1 MSGVPTKDLIV
12 LVADQDM
19 LFSLRGLLSRPGSLG
34 IRAVEYDVYPHPHH
48 DPACL
53 LEAHDFLRPF
63 VRSYVHALVVFDR
76 EGCGQ
81 EHRTRDELEQIVE
94 KHLTRNGW
102 DDHAAAIAIDPE
114 LENWVWSNSPHVD
127 LALGWKGRQPSLS
140 EWLVQDGFVQVR
152 YNKPARPKEAMEKA
166 LRMSK
171 KSRSSSVFKLLAET
185 VGVEGCADSA
195 FNKFRETL
203 KTWFPVQADE
213 INLGKGI

>member
-1 MSGVPTKDLIV
+1 MNGAPTKDLII

-19 LFSLRGLLSRPGSLG
+19 LFGLTGLLSRPVSLG
-34 IRAVEYDVYPHPHH
+34 IRAITHDVYPHPYH

-63 VRSYVHALVVFDR
+63 ARIYARALVVFDR

-81 EHRTRDELEQIVE
+81 EQRTRDELEQIVE
-94 KHLTRNGW
+94 NHLSRNGW

-114 LENWVWSNSPHVD
+114 LENWVWSNSPQVD

-140 EWLVQDGFVQVR
+140 EWLVQEGFAQIR

-171 KSRSSSVFKLLAET
+171 KSRSSSIFMQLAET
-185 VGVEGCADSA
+185 VGVEACADPA
-195 FNKFRETL
+195 FNKFRDTL
-203 KTWFPVQADE
+203 RTWFPIQAGAADD
-213 INLGKGI
+213 G